1 VAYDPAVIDAIDRV
15 LNRYNASPKVRKAA
29 YEGTLVETGGKNL
42 RYGDRDSLGAF
53 QQRPSQGWGTPAQ
66 ILDPEYAAT
75 QFVTRA
81 IEANKTGRYK
91 SAGALAQAVQRSAFP
106 DRYDAVGTQAESIL
120 ASLGGSGGG
129 SRPQSAPGP
138 SGSSSSAAPQL
149 LDAGQGSDFTSLLG
163 SLLAKPQP
171 AQASTTPIQAP
182 SFAAGPKLPAGAQ
195 LLSPTQ
201 APQRP
206 DAGGGLADALSLVAA
221 LGGSNPTVGSPGGSQ
236 TADGPQTPQPSSG
249 GAAPGSGISPHA
261 QPGDPVVSGKQS
273 VGGLHQTDGLAG
285 YPAHDFFAPAG
296 SHAVAPVTGTVIKL
310 SGHDPKNGPTN
321 GPHGPLGWSVY
332 VKGDDGRTYFL
343 THMGSRNVKVGQTVQ
358 QGQIIGTVA
367 NYDKYGTPSHI
378 HMGVSG

>member
-1 VAYDPAVIDAIDRV
+1 VAYDQTVIDDFNRALRDRGV
-15 LNRYNASPKVRKAA
+15 TSTKIRKSLFEA
-29 YEGTLVETGGKNL
+29 GIVESGLQNL
-42 RYGDRDSLGAF
+42 DHGDRDSLGPL
-53 QQRPSQGWGTPAQ
+53 QQRPSQGWRNAR
-66 ILDPEYAAT
+66 DPY
-75 QFVTRA
+75 R
-81 IEANKTGRYK
+81 
-91 SAGALAQAVQRSAFP
+91 GALDFLDQAIPLAGKYKTSGELAQGVQRSAFP
-106 DRYDAVGTQAESIL
+106 GRYNDVSSQA
-120 ASLGGSGGG
+120 ASLLGGLTGGG
-129 SRPQSAPGP
+129 SHAQPSASAPSGP
-138 SGSSSSAAPQL
+138 GSSQAPQL

-206 DAGGGLADALSLVAA
+206 DAGGGLTDALSLVAA
-221 LGGSNPTVGSPGGSQ
+221 LGGSNPTVGSSGAPQ

-249 GAAPGSGISPHA
+249 GQRVGSGISPNA

-358 QGQIIGTVA
+358 QGQVIGTVA
-367 NYDKYGTPSHI
+367 DYDKYGTPSHI